1 MNRTSTLVF
10 LLIAIFTVVTNV
22 QAREGG
28 GRVAQERELGSRH
41 SVFAK
46 PEMNKINSNLNGWET
61 KPDALTVEDKKEKG
75 AAPWSLTKEP
85 LKIDRDP
92 ATQDQLRKGTLL
104 QR

>member
-10 LLIAIFTVVTNV
+10 LLILILTATST

-28 GRVAQERELGSRH
+28 GRVAQERDFGSRH

-46 PEMNKINSNLNGWET
+46 PQMNKIDSNLNGWET
-61 KPDALTVEDKKEKG
+61 KPGALSVEDKK
-75 AAPWSLTKEP
+75 APWSLTKEP
-85 LKIDRDP
+85 LKIERDP